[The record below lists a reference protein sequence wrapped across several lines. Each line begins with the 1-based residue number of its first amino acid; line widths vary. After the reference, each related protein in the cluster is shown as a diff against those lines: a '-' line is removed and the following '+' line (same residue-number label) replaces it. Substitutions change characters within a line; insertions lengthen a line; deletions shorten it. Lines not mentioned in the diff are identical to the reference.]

1 MKGNAAGPN
10 GMLAICILLL
20 LSESPSHGYQ
30 LIDPLKLF
38 GFDWNGPGPLYQEL
52 HKLNTAGLVHSTWE
66 QGRGPAR
73 RVYEPTDAG
82 RVALATYVR
91 GASQAAEQLGHLLLK
106 TEELVLASL
115 QDDEKHGEIDA
126 GFFDSHTLVTRRTS

>member
-1 MKGNAAGPN
+1 MKGNAARPN

-30 LIDPLKLF
+30 LVDPLKLF

-52 HKLNTAGLVHSTWE
+52 HKLNTAGLVRSAWE
-66 QGRGPAR
+66 EGRGPAR

-82 RVALATYVR
+82 RVALAPTSE
-91 GASQAAEQLGHLLLK
+91 AFLK
-106 TEELVLASL
+106 RQTN
-115 QDDEKHGEIDA
+115 
-126 GFFDSHTLVTRRTS
+126 

>member
-1 MKGNAAGPN
+1 
-10 GMLAICILLL
+10 MLANCILLL

-30 LIDPLKLF
+30 LVDPLKLF
-38 GFDWNGPGPLYQEL
+38 GFDWNGPGPLYHEL

-91 GASQAAEQLGHLLLK
+91 GASQSAEQLGHLLVKAEAVL
-106 TEELVLASL
+106 LASRHN
-115 QDDEKHGEIDA
+115 DDTRSEID
-126 GFFDSHTLVTRRTS
+126 GGLVRR

>member
-1 MKGNAAGPN
+1 MKGNAARPN
-10 GMLAICILLL
+10 GMLANCILLL

-30 LIDPLKLF
+30 LVDPLKLF
-38 GFDWNGPGPLYQEL
+38 GFDWNGPGPLYHEL

-91 GASQAAEQLGHLLLK
+91 GASQSAEQLGHLLVK
-106 TEELVLASL
+106 AEALVLASL
-115 QDDEKHGEIDA
+115 HDDEKHGEIDA
-126 GFFDSHTLVTRRTS
+126 GLFDGHRLVTRRTS